1 MSRRGLGDSTTSS
14 FGDNTMLFQDS
25 DEVNSYERSAEMKVT
40 KAKRRMT
47 KKKKLMF
54 QEMMNSVTKSQELME
69 KQHAC
74 YLATQA
80 RIEAHADL
88 LMSLKQE
95 ELAMKEKEL
104 RLKADKQGMEIMEK
118 DLSNLTPFS
127 KQFWSNKKQAIV
139 DSGNIPRVAR
149 NLNFSEGGSG

>member
-54 QEMMNSVTKSQELME
+54 QEMMNRVTKSQELME

-74 YLATQA
+74 YLATQE
-80 RIEAHADL
+80 RIETHADL

-104 RLKADKQGMEIMEK
+104 RLKADKQDMEIMEK
-118 DLSNLTPFS
+118 DLSNLTP
-127 KQFWSNKKQAIV
+127 SNSGVTRNKPSLIV
-139 DSGNIPRVAR
+139 
-149 NLNFSEGGSG
+149 ETYQE